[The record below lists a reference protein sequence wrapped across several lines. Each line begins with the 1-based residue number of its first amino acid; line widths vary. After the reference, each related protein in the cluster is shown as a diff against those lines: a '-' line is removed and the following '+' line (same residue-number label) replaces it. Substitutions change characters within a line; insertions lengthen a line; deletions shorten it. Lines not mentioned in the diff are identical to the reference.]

1 MCTSDSIQMPREFF
15 RTSDSV
21 QLCPHFLGTLL
32 PSLQILF
39 DGIPLDKMSV
49 RSRRST
55 SRASASAAPHRA
67 AS

>member
-49 RSRRST
+49 RFRRSLP
-55 SRASASAAPHRA
+55 RASAAAALHRA
-67 AS
+67 AP